1 MSFSSVESL
10 QLAATNTFKFSKP
23 THCQTETFKHFRE
36 NKDILLNARTGSGK
50 TLAYLIPLLES
61 KGYGVVLTPTEQ
73 LSTQIRHV
81 VKRLGGDILVGT
93 PKYVKEY
100 LARDKQKI
108 RYLILDEAD
117 LIFMFNYYDDVMEIV
132 KYTEDAQTVVVSAT
146 INKEILTMETSSQSQ
161 KQLKDFCN
169 LMLKKPF
176 IYKEN
181 DDANLLQ
188 HYEIKVLN
196 KSELYLHLYFIYKL
210 QLIAGKS
217 LVFTNHVDEA
227 YGLKVYLSRL
237 GINVEILCPNFPINV
252 RTATIT
258 QFNSTRKHQ
267 IMIVVDHFNNN
278 EVLSRG
284 IDFQRVV
291 AVININVPNLEN
303 YRHRAGRTGRGKRT
317 GICMTFTTELE
328 ELTEIKEFYNK
339 QNTEMEQYT
348 FDPTNL
354 NALKYRH
361 EDIYRSITKRWIL
374 EAKKLDLQA
383 MLLKSKAL
391 QNKATDEQTEQPE
404 EMKELHDALSKG
416 KMNFQAKQSLKHV
429 PTYLLPNSL
438 KRPAKKPKRIAKKS
452 KLDPLRF

>member
-1 MSFSSVESL
+1 MSFSNVESL
-10 QLAATNTFKFSKP
+10 QLAITNVFKFSKP
-23 THCQTETFKHFRE
+23 THCQTETFKKFRE
-36 NKDILLNARTGSGK
+36 NRDILLNARTGSGK
-50 TLAYLIPLLES
+50 TIAYLIPLLES

-73 LSTQIRHV
+73 LSTQISHV

-93 PKYVKEY
+93 PKFVKEY
-100 LARDKQKI
+100 LQANPKTIK
-108 RYLILDEAD
+108 YLILDEAD
-117 LIFMFNYYDDVMEIV
+117 LIFMFNYYEDVMEIM
-132 KYTEDAQTVVVSAT
+132 KYTEDVQTVVVSAT
-146 INKEILTMETSSQSQ
+146 INKDILTMDATSDSQ
-161 KQLKDFCN
+161 KHLKEFCT
-169 LMLKKPF
+169 LMLKNPF
-176 IYKEN
+176 IYKEK

-188 HYEIKVLN
+188 HYEINVKDQ
-196 KSELYLHLYFIYKL
+196 SQLYLHLYFIYKL
-210 QLIAGKS
+210 KLIEGKS
-217 LVFTNHVDEA
+217 LVFTNHIDEA

-237 GINVEILCPNFPINV
+237 GINAEILCPHFPINV

-258 QFNSTRKHQ
+258 QFNNTRKHQ
-267 IMIVVDHFNNN
+267 VLIVVDHYNDN

-291 AVININVPNLEN
+291 AVLNLNVPNVEN

-317 GICMTFTTELE
+317 GICMTFTMSEDA
-328 ELTEIKEFYNK
+328 LTDIKAFYKKDNVDI
-339 QNTEMEQYT
+339 EQYT
-348 FDPTNL
+348 FDNVNV

-361 EDIYRSITKRWIL
+361 EDIFRSVTKRWIQ

-391 QNKATDEQTEQPE
+391 QNKATDEQTEQPQE
-404 EMKELHDALSKG
+404 IKELHDALSKG

-438 KRPAKKPKRIAKKS
+438 KRPARKPKRVAKKT